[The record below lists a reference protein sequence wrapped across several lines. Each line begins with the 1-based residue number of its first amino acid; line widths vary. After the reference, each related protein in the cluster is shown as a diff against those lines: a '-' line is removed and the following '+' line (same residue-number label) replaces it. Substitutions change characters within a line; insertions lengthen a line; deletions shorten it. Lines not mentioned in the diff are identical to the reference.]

1 MFTVFCTVI
10 CDGTSD
16 SDVTETKPD
25 KKKTNMLGTK
35 PFRRINIRKEKYEEN

>member
-16 SDVTETKPD
+16 SDVIETKPD